1 MYSAIINSVVRE
13 ATWMFP
19 LTHADGASPVGDDP
33 SLASHLFSTLSFT
46 RGLGAVLCA
55 PISSAL
61 ISHPFA
67 GASKRTAYGAADGRF
82 GGVVLFAGLAMG
94 MAAGCEGVEALLG

>member
-13 ATWMFP
+13 STHTAR
-19 LTHADGASPVGDDP
+19 LTRTHSCSPAGDDP

-67 GASKRTAYGAADGRF
+67 SASKHTAYGAADGRF